1 MTLKTGPRSAAFG
14 LLKNWM
20 SRISLAGWLLVLL
33 VSSGCRSIGFSD
45 YVTPAISGRVL
56 AADTGK
62 PLAGVK
68 VLRLQ
73 PGQSANAGSPAK
85 GAELL
90 QQPRPEITG
99 ADGDFV
105 SSGSEYISFFN
116 RPGRWS
122 ARLTFQAAGY
132 ATWQTNYTAADVA
145 TNSLPD
151 KPLVLAG
158 DVFLKPLK
166 P

>member
-1 MTLKTGPRSAAFG
+1 MTPKTGVRPVAFE

-20 SRISLAGWLLVLL
+20 GRISLAGWLLVVL
-33 VSSGCRSIGFSD
+33 VSSGCHSIGLSD

-56 AADTGK
+56 AADTGQ

-90 QQPRPEITG
+90 QQARPEITG
-99 ADGDFV
+99 TDGRFV
-105 SSGSEYISFFN
+105 SPGSEYISLFN

-122 ARLTFQAAGY
+122 ARLAFQAAGY
-132 ATWQTNYTAADVA
+132 ATWQTNYTSADVA

-151 KPLVLAG
+151 KPLVHAG
-158 DVFLKPLK
+158 DIFLNPLK